1 MQPKSSTPNP
11 LTSGP
16 EKQEVFENK
25 ELKRQF
31 EFICPS
37 NQMKLIPDELEN
49 NFIEDIFWLLLKN
62 TFARRKEFQ
71 SCLHDVQR
79 RLVLRLFT
87 NYIDLDT
94 GTEQNRNRL
103 QQITKEYNRTCMEVT
118 QLE

>member
-37 NQMKLIPDELEN
+37 NQMKLIPNELEN
-49 NFIEDIFWLLLKN
+49 NFIEDFLASVEKYICQTKRISEL
-62 TFARRKEFQ
+62 FA
-71 SCLHDVQR
+71 
-79 RLVLRLFT
+79 
-87 NYIDLDT
+87 
-94 GTEQNRNRL
+94 
-103 QQITKEYNRTCMEVT
+103 
-118 QLE
+118 